1 MNQRHT
7 EFFGPDLG
15 RGPFSSQRIET
26 SALQIAAAIAQVR
39 APLTRVEA
47 DLLAHGD
54 FIRQLADRLA
64 PDYAAFLAAE
74 VGNEVS
80 NAIRTSLRT
89 SLSTYSLLDCWLA
102 DAPGGG
108 LTAYEPDSVT
118 VNVGTLLETVV
129 SKKRFLLIT
138 TQAGVADVTVSFN
151 GIRSWYWG
159 VSRYG
164 RIYYTDRLYFT

>member
-7 EFFGPDLG
+7 ELFGPDLG

-26 SALQIAAAIAQVR
+26 SALQIATALAQIR
-39 APLTRVEA
+39 APVTRADA

-64 PDYAAFLAAE
+64 PDYAAYLAAT
-74 VGNEVS
+74 VSGEVS
-80 NAIRTSLRT
+80 NAIQTSLRT

-102 DAPGGG
+102 DAKGGG
-108 LTAYEPDSVT
+108 LTAYEPDAVAVS
-118 VNVGTLLETVV
+118 VGTLLETVV
-129 SKKRFLLIT
+129 AKKRFLVIT
-138 TQAGVADVTVSFN
+138 TQAGVTDLTVTYN
-151 GIRSWYWG
+151 GYRTWYWG

-164 RIYYTDRLYFT
+164 RVFYTDRLYFT